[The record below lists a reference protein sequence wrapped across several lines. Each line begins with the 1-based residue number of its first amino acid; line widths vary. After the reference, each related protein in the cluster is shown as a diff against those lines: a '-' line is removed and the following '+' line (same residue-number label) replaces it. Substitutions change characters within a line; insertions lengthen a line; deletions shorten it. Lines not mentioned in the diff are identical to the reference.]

1 MLNKLAK
8 LFKTRLSRRVVFWL
22 FASVIIIEAII
33 LVPSVLRREQEL
45 LGQLKQISTEKVSI
59 LMKVSPPQAAPEN
72 VLNLLSNLQGSSV
85 IVGGSLYQS
94 NGQKVGTFGEQPGL
108 LFQDVDAAEKKDF
121 LDYQLSRYD
130 VAWTALELGQ
140 DYLFILRHD
149 ATMVEQGVRGFI
161 LRVIGLVIIISLV
174 VTTETWIALQRI
186 VIAPV
191 VNLRKDLRKAA
202 ECICDDQ
209 PHPQFDS
216 NFFKR
221 NDELGEVIVTFQEM
235 YQQIYQAIDQRKQ
248 AEIALKNS
256 YNRIEVYSKALNLEL
271 EKGRQIQL
279 NFLPNDDEIKQISL
293 KSGWEFFAYF
303 KPARQVAGDFYD
315 IFELSNN
322 AIGIAIADVC
332 DKGVGAALF
341 MALFRSLIRIFSKE
355 TKLRGT
361 ASNLLEIYQPKGGW
375 IGDYSTV
382 NLAHLNALQSL
393 NLTNDYV
400 AHYHGSLGMF
410 ATIFFGILDP
420 KTGLLT
426 YVNAGHEPL
435 FILNPQEGIREVL
448 TSTSPA
454 IGILSNA
461 NFSISQVYLKPN
473 EILFGFTD
481 GVTDARDCQKSFFTI
496 EKLRHLLQFSPPKAS
511 ELVDYISRNVLSHT
525 KGAEQFDDIT
535 LLAVQRSVLE

>member
-8 LFKTRLSRRVVFWL
+8 LLKTRLSRRVVFWL
-22 FASVIIIEAII
+22 FTSVIVIEAIV

-45 LGQLKQISTEKVSI
+45 LGQLRQISTEKVSI
-59 LMKVSPPQAAPEN
+59 LMKVSPPQASPEN
-72 VLNLLSNLQGSSV
+72 VLNLLANLKGSSV

-94 NGQKVGTFGEQPGL
+94 NGQRVGTFGEQPAL
-108 LFQDVDAAEKKDF
+108 IFQDVDAAEKKDL

-130 VAWTALELGQ
+130 VAWTAVELGK
-140 DYLFILRHD
+140 DYLLILRHD
-149 ATMVEQGVRGFI
+149 ATMVARGVRGFI
-161 LRVIGLVIIISLV
+161 LRVIGLVIIISLF
-174 VTTETWIALQRI
+174 VTAGTWNALQRI
-186 VIAPV
+186 VIAPI

-202 ECICDDQ
+202 ECICYDQ
-209 PHPQFDS
+209 PNPQFDS

-221 NDELGEVIVTFQEM
+221 NDELGEVIFTFQEM

-248 AEIALKNS
+248 AEFALKNS
-256 YNRIEVYSKALNLEL
+256 YDQIEIYSKTLNLEL

-279 NFLPNDDEIKQISL
+279 NFLPSSDELKQIYL
-293 KSGWEFFAYF
+293 KSGWEFSAFF

-341 MALFRSLIRIFSKE
+341 MALFRSLIRIFSQE

-361 ASNLLEIYQPKGGW
+361 ASNLLEMYQPKAGW
-375 IGDYSTV
+375 IGSSSTV
-382 NLAHLNALQSL
+382 NLAHLNALQSV

-400 AHYHGSLGMF
+400 ARHHGSLGMF
-410 ATIFFGILDP
+410 ATLFFGVLDP
-420 KTGLLT
+420 QTGLLT
-426 YVNAGHEPL
+426 YINAGHEPV
-435 FILNPQEGIREVL
+435 FILNPQAGIREIL

-461 NFSISQVYLKPN
+461 KFSISQVYLQPN

-481 GVTDARDCQKSFFTI
+481 GVTDARDCQNSFFTI
-496 EKLRHLLQFSPPKAS
+496 EKLRHLLQFCPPKAS
-511 ELVDYISRNVLSHT
+511 DIVDYISLNVLSHT
-525 KGAEQFDDIT
+525 QGAEQFDDIT
-535 LLAVQRSVLE
+535 LLAVQHSVLE